1 MATSIPV
8 ARTFGPEKLSYYMYL
23 QWLTNISGTLAM
35 VGIPATVRKY
45 MAEYLGRSD
54 FDSAWAI
61 YRTGLRFQS
70 WISAGLLAAGSVLVA
85 RAVEP
90 GYRVIALFMLGGVAA
105 KMIACVPSNAN
116 TAGGHWRINFISTVI
131 YSSFTVLAVYV
142 CLWAGWGLVGVAASF
157 SLGMV
162 AETLAKSIMALRWLP
177 RAPQAVLSPE
187 LRRRMFRFSG
197 QGMVLLALQ
206 LVVWDRSDLV
216 FLRWLDKDKAQLSF
230 FAVAFNFIDKIL
242 NLPQAFSQVVGV
254 SVMSE
259 YGRDPKNLRRFV
271 STAVKY
277 ALMVTVP
284 IMVGCAAISSA
295 LIRSTYGKQYLEV
308 IPVLA
313 IGALLAAAKPLLG
326 PLQSLLQAEERQGF
340 LIGWTVCCG
349 VLNVVLDIAL
359 IPVAGARGAMVANGL
374 AQLLAVLGVWV
385 RARTAFSLPFQASE
399 VIRIL
404 FSGAVMAAVVVAL
417 QWTGIPAWT
426 QLAAGIPLGALT
438 YFAVVRCL
446 RILDRDDA
454 TRLHS
459 LAGGLRGKA
468 GAIATGCLNLVVPNH
483 EAAQTVS

>member
-1 MATSIPV
+1 
-8 ARTFGPEKLSYYMYL
+8 MYL

-54 FDSAWAI
+54 YDTTWAI
-61 YRTGLRFQS
+61 YRSGLRAQA
-70 WISAGLLAAGSVLVA
+70 WIAAGLVACGAMLIA
-85 RAVEP
+85 RAVDP
-90 GYRVIALFMLGGVAA
+90 GYRIIAFVMLGGVAA
-105 KMIACVPSNAN
+105 KIIGCIPSNAN
-116 TAGGHWRINFISTVI
+116 TAGAHWRTNFIATVI
-131 YSSFTVLAVYV
+131 YYAVSLSITYLS
-142 CLWAGWGLVGVAASF
+142 LWLGWGLVGVSAGLT
-157 SLGMV
+157 LGM
-162 AETLAKSIMALRWLP
+162 AADATAKSIMTRRWLP
-177 RAPQAVLSPE
+177 RAPDAVLSPE

-206 LVVWDRSDLV
+206 LVVWDRSDLI

-230 FAVAFNFIDKIL
+230 FALAFNFIDKIL

-277 ALMVTVP
+277 ALMVAVP

-295 LIRSTYGKQYLEV
+295 LIRATYGKQYLEV

-326 PLQSLLQAEERQGF
+326 PLQSLLQAGERQGF

-349 VLNVVLDIAL
+349 VLNIILDITL
-359 IPVAGARGAMVANGL
+359 IPLAGARGAMVANGL
-374 AQLLAVLGVWV
+374 AQLFAVLGIWV
-385 RARTAFSLPFQASE
+385 RARTAFSVPFHASE
-399 VIRIL
+399 IIRIL
-404 FSGAVMAAVVVAL
+404 LSGAVMAAVVVGL
-417 QWTGIPAWT
+417 QWTAIPAWL
-426 QLAAGIPLGALT
+426 QLAAGVPLGAFT
-438 YFAVVRCL
+438 YFLVVRFL
-446 RILDRDDA
+446 RILDQNDA

-459 LAGGLRGKA
+459 LVGGIHGKA
-468 GAIATGCLNLVVPNH
+468 GRIATGCLSLIVPGRG
-483 EAAQTVS
+483 AAQTVS